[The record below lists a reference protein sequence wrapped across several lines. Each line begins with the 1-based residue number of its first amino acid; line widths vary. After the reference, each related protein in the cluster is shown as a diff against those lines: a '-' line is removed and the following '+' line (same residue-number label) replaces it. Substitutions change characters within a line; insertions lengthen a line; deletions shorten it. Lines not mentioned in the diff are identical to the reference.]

1 MSDQYINQDAVNQ
14 IVSGLEQGIV
24 SVEEVEALN
33 KAITA
38 GYGGAGK
45 PTDLTY
51 GGVLQ
56 AESLEST
63 LKSVTFDMKNLK
75 MWPAISVDK
84 AYNLFE
90 QYNRLIGY
98 GSDASPYI
106 GEGGAPQESDSTY
119 IRDGQRIV
127 FFGTRRKVSHQ
138 MTLVRTTVG
147 DIVAQQAKEGTMDLL
162 KNVEREMYWGHSH
175 FANGSTGLQNG
186 ALSDLPANSIAMNG
200 LLQQLVKGDDD
211 AQQKSKDFEGYGEVR
226 SIVKDLDG
234 AVLTQ
239 DDLEDLAVIAL
250 ENFGSPSELHIEPLA
265 LSSFIKQFY
274 PQFRSAPG
282 QQGQTVGYDVNKMVT
297 SAGTIDFK
305 PNLFLRP
312 RSRTRS
318 VGVLN
323 APALGSAAA
332 IASKVAGSAGQ
343 KGLAAGVYQYK
354 LTFVN
359 DFGESGAIQATAGA
373 AATAGQVTVLTL
385 SNIPSGTK
393 HIKVYRSQADG
404 AVGTEAFI
412 GNYKPAAT
420 IVDSNAKEPGLGESF
435 LLDMSAECMRF
446 KQLAP
451 LSKIN
456 FAIVTTALEFAIVL
470 YGALFVYTPRF
481 NCVFGNMGK

>member
-1 MSDQYINQDAVNQ
+1 MYRHETVDQINQ
-14 IVSGLEQGIV
+14 GLEQGIV
-24 SVEEVEALN
+24 SSEEIEALN
-33 KAITA
+33 KALTA

-45 PTDLTY
+45 PTDLVY

-90 QYNRLIGY
+90 QYNRLIGV
-98 GSDASPYI
+98 GSDSSPYI
-106 GEGGAPQESDSTY
+106 GEGGAPREEDSTY

-147 DIVAQQAKEGTMDLL
+147 DVVAQQAKEGTMHLL
-162 KNVEREMYWGHSH
+162 KSVEREMYWGHAH
-175 FANGSTGLQNG
+175 FANPATGAQDG

-200 LLQQLVKGDDD
+200 LLQQLLKGDEDT
-211 AQQKSKDFEGYGEVR
+211 QQKSREFEGYGETR
-226 SIVKDLDG
+226 SISKDLAG

-250 ENFGSPSELHIEPLA
+250 ENFGSPSDLHIEPLA

-274 PQFRSAPG
+274 PQFRSNPG
-282 QQGQTVGYDVNKMVT
+282 LSNQTVGYDVSKMTT
-297 SAGTIDFK
+297 SAGSIEFK

-312 RSRTRS
+312 RGRVRS
-318 VGVLN
+318 VGIAG
-323 APALGSAAA
+323 APAAPAVAAVGAATNPVGSLTPGDSFDYVVTAVNDHGEGSASAVQAA
-332 IASKVAGSAGQ
+332 TVQSNGSAQISIGAVAGA
-343 KGLAAGVYQYK
+343 KFFKVYRK
-354 LTFVN
+354 
-359 DFGESGAIQATAGA
+359 ATGA
-373 AATAGQVTVLTL
+373 AAG
-385 SNIPSGTK
+385 S
-393 HIKVYRSQADG
+393 
-404 AVGTEAFI
+404 EAFI
-412 GNYKPAAT
+412 GNYKSSGDIT
-420 IVDSNAKEPGLGESF
+420 DSGAKGAGLGEAF
-435 LLDMSAECMRF
+435 LLDMSSECMRF

-481 NCVFGNMGK
+481 NCLFRNLGK

>member
-1 MSDQYINQDAVNQ
+1 MYANETVDQISQ
-14 IVSGLEQGIV
+14 GLEQGIV
-24 SVEEVEALN
+24 SPDEIQALN
-33 KAITA
+33 KALTA

-45 PTDLTY
+45 PTDLVY

-90 QYNRLIGY
+90 QYNRLIGV
-98 GSDASPYI
+98 GSDSSPYI
-106 GEGGAPQESDSTY
+106 GEGGAPREEDSTY

-147 DIVAQQAKEGTMDLL
+147 DVVAQQAKEGTMHLL
-162 KNVEREMYWGHSH
+162 KSVEREMYWGHAH
-175 FANGSTGLQNG
+175 FANPATGAQDG

-200 LLQQLVKGDDD
+200 LLQQLLKGDEDT
-211 AQQKSKDFEGYGEVR
+211 QQKSKEFEGYGETR
-226 SIVKDLDG
+226 SISKDLAG

-239 DDLEDLAVIAL
+239 DDLEDLAVVAL

-274 PQFRSAPG
+274 PQFRSNPG
-282 QQGQTVGYDVNKMVT
+282 LANQTVGYDVNKMTT
-297 SAGTIDFK
+297 SAGTIEFK

-312 RSRTRS
+312 RGRVRS
-318 VGVLN
+318 VGVAGAPN
-323 APALGSAAA
+323 APALTAPAAPSVDGSLDSAATYDYVVTAVNDHGEGSPSAVLSAVAPGANGAAA
-332 IASKVAGSAGQ
+332 ITIGAVAGA
-343 KGLAAGVYQYK
+343 
-354 LTFVN
+354 
-359 DFGESGAIQATAGA
+359 
-373 AATAGQVTVLTL
+373 
-385 SNIPSGTK
+385 K
-393 HIKVYRSQADG
+393 HFKVYRKVNG
-404 AVGTEAFI
+404 AASGSEAFI
-412 GNYKPAAT
+412 GNYKSSGT
-420 IVDSNAKEPGLGESF
+420 IVDSGAKGAGLGESF
-435 LLDMSAECMRF
+435 LLDMSSECMRF

-481 NCVFGNMGK
+481 NCLFRNMGR

>member
-1 MSDQYINQDAVNQ
+1 MQNETVNQ
-14 IVSGLEQGIV
+14 INQGLEQGIV
-24 SVEEVEALN
+24 SPSEVEALN

-56 AESLEST
+56 AESLEAT

-75 MWPAISVDK
+75 FWPEISVDK

-98 GSDASPYI
+98 GSDSSPYI
-106 GEGGAPQESDSTY
+106 GEGGAPREEDSTY

-147 DIVAQQAKEGTMDLL
+147 DIVAQQAKEGTMHLL
-162 KNVEREMYWGHSH
+162 KNVEREMYWGHGH
-175 FANGSTGLQNG
+175 FTNVATGDQDG
-186 ALSDLPANSIAMNG
+186 AVSDLPANSIAMNG
-200 LLQQLVKGDDD
+200 LLQQLLKGDDD

-226 SIVKDLDG
+226 SVAKDLG
-234 AVLTQ
+234 GQVLSQ
-239 DDLEDLAVIAL
+239 DDMEDLAVIAL
-250 ENFGSPSELHIEPLA
+250 ENFGAPSQLHIEPLA
-265 LSSFIKQFY
+265 LSSFVKQFY

-282 QQGQTVGYDVNKMVT
+282 MAQQSVGYDVNKMVT
-297 SAGTIDFK
+297 SAGNIEFK

-312 RSRTRS
+312 RGRARS
-318 VGVLN
+318 VGISN
-323 APALGSAAA
+323 APVLGAAA
-332 IASKVAGSAGQ
+332 VSG
-343 KGLAAGVYQYK
+343 AAGANPSSKTGGLGAGTYQYK
-354 LTFVN
+354 VTFVN
-359 DFGESGAIQATAGA
+359 DHGESGAIQEAGGVA
-373 AATAGQVTVLTL
+373 VTAGQAVTLTV

-393 HIKVYRSQADG
+393 YMKVYRSEADG

-412 GNYKPAAT
+412 GNYKASGS
-420 IVDSNAKEPGLGESF
+420 IVDSGAKSPGLGEAF
-435 LLDMSAECMRF
+435 LLDMSSEVMRF
-446 KQLAP
+446 KQLSP

-456 FAIVTTALEFAIVL
+456 FAIVTTALEFAVVL
-470 YGALFVYTPRF
+470 YGALFVYAPRF
-481 NCVFGNMGK
+481 NCLFRNTGK